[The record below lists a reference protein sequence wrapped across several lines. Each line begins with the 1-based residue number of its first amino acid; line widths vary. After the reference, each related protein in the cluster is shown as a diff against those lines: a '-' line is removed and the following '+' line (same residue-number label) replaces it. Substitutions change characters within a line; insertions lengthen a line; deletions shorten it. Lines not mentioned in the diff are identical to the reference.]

1 MKRRA
6 ISLLLTLALAPG
18 LVAPAWAQNKY
29 MVAEMPDASLVLSV
43 GQEAEAARRL
53 NALGITD
60 YDPAKPGSFTRGT
73 AALWAWNALSALTAD
88 ITGSK
93 SLSCRTKDTST
104 GLILNVNEASPH
116 VIIDCDDT
124 VPAGEWMYAEV
135 KSVKTY
141 DPNLRVL
148 LWENSNPEVATLSA
162 ATDFTTGRMAI
173 LDGLKPGTTTVT
185 ATLNNGT
192 TVSRTITVTDAL
204 ADPVINLP
212 QFPCTVELR
221 NASGVQLYRLTI
233 TEGRYDLDDGLWF
246 YLKGTVD
253 AASSSAANIML
264 NFPITDD
271 ATGEVVEQDILV
283 LPGHYLYPLRTQP
296 RRLRSLPQGPQ
307 LHHYLPV
314 NEILR
319 QKTGGGQC
327 PPPVFPS
334 YFFSPWLWPGC
345 PASGRAASSFLISQ
359 WIRKVRAARS
369 RMMAPTRAISLR
381 SRTTTVRRISPP
393 SLNSRAMA
401 RPWASLSRV
410 SGSRLM

>member
-173 LDGLKPGTTTVT
+173 LDGLKPGTTTIS
-185 ATLNNGT
+185 ATLNNGQ
-192 TVSRTITVTDAL
+192 TVSKTITVTDAL
-204 ADPVINLP
+204 AEPVINLP

-264 NFPITDD
+264 NFRITDD

-283 LPGHYLYPLRTQP
+283 LPGQT
-296 RRLRSLPQGPQ
+296 GPFT
-307 LHHYLPV
+307 Y
-314 NEILR
+314 
-319 QKTGGGQC
+319 T
-327 PPPVFPS
+327 PS
-334 YFFSPWLWPGC
+334 GYSPDAYGP
-345 PASGRAASSFLISQ
+345 F
-359 WIRKVRAARS
+359 RKGHS
-369 RMMAPTRAISLR
+369 YTI
-381 SRTTTVRRISPP
+381 TFQ
-393 SLNSRAMA
+393 
-401 RPWASLSRV
+401 
-410 SGSRLM
+410 